1 MKKRRKKPSGIRT
14 HDLQI
19 MRRVVN
25 HCATSTAQKVTL
37 VTVLGQQLLGH
48 LDGGLVRGPRS
59 GSGSVF
65 LGGCQPD
72 AVQNRRPDS
81 VEHRRTNPVK
91 NRGLY
96 FVRNG
101 RQDFVRKW
109 RQDLLAVA
117 AQNSLLRRRSRSRRR
132 RRRWAGI
139 RSHDLDADL
148 LVGVG
153 HLGHVGGIQTSSICF
168 LLVQRDSFKATCS
181 FFRQFTLDRS

>member
-1 MKKRRKKPSGIRT
+1 MKKRRKRPSGIRT

-25 HCATSTAQKVTL
+25 RCATSTAQKVTL

-101 RQDFVRKW
+101 RQYFVRER

-117 AQNSLLRRRSRSRRR
+117 AQNSLLRRRSRRC
-132 RRRWAGI
+132 WAGI

-148 LVGVG
+148 FVGVG
-153 HLGHVGGIQTSSICF
+153 HLGHVGGIQSSSICF

>member
-1 MKKRRKKPSGIRT
+1 MMKKRRKRPSGIRT

-25 HCATSTAQKVTL
+25 RCATSTAKKVPL
-37 VTVLGQQLLGH
+37 VTVFGQQLLGH
-48 LDGGLVRGPRS
+48 LDGGLVRGPGS

-101 RQDFVRKW
+101 RQDFVRE
-109 RQDLLAVA
+109 RGQDLFAVA
-117 AQNSLLRRRSRSRRR
+117 AQNSLLR

-148 LVGVG
+148 FVGVG
-153 HLGHVGGIQTSSICF
+153 HLDHVGGIQSSSICF